1 MGGTGDTM
9 SIDDATPE
17 EWNKVTKEL
26 RKDKPLHIYGDEIM
40 DEVPNFTKLRED
52 KTYGDDVDS
61 PFHYNKGNIECID
74 AIKAASTKEE
84 FEGYIRANVL
94 KYVWRFRYKD
104 NIKDLRKAKWYLDKL
119 IESLM
124 ASED

>member
-1 MGGTGDTM
+1 M

-26 RKDKPLHIYGDEIM
+26 RKDKPLHIYGEEIM
-40 DEVPNFTKLRED
+40 DEVANFTKLRED

>member
-1 MGGTGDTM
+1 M
-9 SIDDATPE
+9 SIDDATPQEWDEVNRKLKE
-17 EWNKVTKEL
+17 E
-26 RKDKPLHIYGDEIM
+26 KPLHIYGDEIM
-40 DEVPNFTKLRED
+40 DEVVGEARTVKR
-52 KTYGDDVDS
+52 KTIVPIEKNDVEH
-61 PFHYNKGNIECID
+61 PAHYNNGNIECID

>member
-1 MGGTGDTM
+1 M
-9 SIDDATPE
+9 SIDDATPQ
-17 EWNKVTKEL
+17 EW
-26 RKDKPLHIYGDEIM
+26 
-40 DEVPNFTKLRED
+40 DEVNRELKRD
-52 KTYGDDVDS
+52 RTYGDDVDS

-119 IESLM
+119 IESLI